1 MNVYGIFFKLMQS
14 VISTDGKCIY
24 PSKQVTSVEMSDLN
38 FFSLEINK
46 KYRICYATMTGGH
59 STCGK
64 KQQQY

>member
-46 KYRICYATMTGGH
+46 KYRICYATMT
-59 STCGK
+59 
-64 KQQQY
+64 